1 MPAYISISMC
11 AASDH
16 LPGNA
21 PSQRRE
27 ITSLFAA
34 LARAHGGRLG
44 RSQVIDLL
52 AGVGGEAEVGELL
65 WQEMGLPSNAHITT
79 VCTLR
84 SSVLLAMSP
93 STSTRTLSYAN
104 LGASRGQGSDPVHR

>member
-1 MPAYISISMC
+1 MPACISTSMC
-11 AASDH
+11 AGSDH

-44 RSQVIDLL
+44 RSQVIELL

-79 VCTLR
+79 VSMLH

-93 STSTRTLSYAN
+93 STSTRTLNHAN
-104 LGASRGQGSDPVHR
+104 FGSIMGTRI